1 MQRII
6 GRMATTVATTVATV
20 IAVLL
25 MATTNVQ
32 AQGPDTFDEPT
43 PAQDVPIDG
52 GVSLLLAGTA
62 AYGIK
67 KLRRKKAST
76 LR

>member
-6 GRMATTVATTVATV
+6 GRMAIVRAT
-20 IAVLL
+20 IMIVLL
-25 MATTNVQ
+25 IAATNVQ
-32 AQGPDTFDEPT
+32 AQGPDTFDEPS
-43 PAQDVPIDG
+43 PAQDVPLDG

-67 KLRRKKAST
+67 KLQQKKS
-76 LR
+76 

>member
-6 GRMATTVATTVATV
+6 GRTATVLIAILTTVATTTA
-20 IAVLL
+20 
-25 MATTNVQ
+25 VQ
-32 AQGPDTFDEPT
+32 AQGPDTFDEPS
-43 PAQDVPIDG
+43 PAQDAPIDG

-67 KLRRKKAST
+67 KLQRKKS
-76 LR
+76 

>member
-1 MQRII
+1 
-6 GRMATTVATTVATV
+6 MATVRATIMV
-20 IAVLL
+20 VLL
-25 MATTNVQ
+25 IAATNVQ
-32 AQGPDTFDEPT
+32 AQGPDTFDEPS

-67 KLRRKKAST
+67 KLRQHKK
-76 LR
+76 

>member
-6 GRMATTVATTVATV
+6 GRMATVLIAILTTVA
-20 IAVLL
+20 AS
-25 MATTNVQ
+25 TTVQ
-32 AQGPDTFDEPT
+32 AQPDTFDEPS
-43 PAQDVPIDG
+43 PAQDAPIDG

-67 KLRRKKAST
+67 KLQRKKS
-76 LR
+76 

>member
-6 GRMATTVATTVATV
+6 GSLATVLIAILTTVVTT
-20 IAVLL
+20 
-25 MATTNVQ
+25 TTVQ
-32 AQGPDTFDEPT
+32 AQGPDTFDEPS
-43 PAQDVPIDG
+43 PAQDAPIDG

-67 KLRRKKAST
+67 KLRQHKK
-76 LR
+76 

>member
-6 GRMATTVATTVATV
+6 GRMATVRATIMV
-20 IAVLL
+20 VLL
-25 MATTNVQ
+25 IAATNVQ
-32 AQGPDTFDEPT
+32 AQGPDTFDEPS
-43 PAQDVPIDG
+43 PAQDAPIDG

-67 KLRRKKAST
+67 KLRKRK
-76 LR
+76 